1 MFSNPGKFTK
11 HLCLMAQTFL
21 GNLDSTEK
29 ALSNLQQQ
37 DSESL
42 VQPGYFKGLL
52 EKLRRVQI
60 IMKFIASSLMTTPEK
75 EEFLQETGIGLG
87 IQDTL
92 SLIGYSGKE
101 LLEKGMA
108 EIVQSNPFWKRVV
121 DEIVKTAD
129 SSLRLQPEL
138 ERTTS
143 TLKSLSNGDI
153 DLTLQRLQDL
163 TSQFAQL
170 LKGMRM
176 CDIDAVNKLFLE
188 QLLRTTLDLMD
199 GTNTCG
205 TTVFVEELIKALK
218 LCAWVPGVSSKIEEL
233 QKWMTKNVK
242 EMASNDLVLLAKSSD
257 ETRLALETI
266 QNVFSKLGKVTL
278 LPGSDHQVACQKLL
292 NAALRALIN
301 EAGSC
306 LLLSG
311 W

>member
-1 MFSNPGKFTK
+1 
-11 HLCLMAQTFL
+11 MAQSFL
-21 GNLDSTEK
+21 GSLDSAEK

-42 VQPGYFKGLL
+42 VQPACFKGLSDAL
-52 EKLRRVQI
+52 KRVEN
-60 IMKFIASSLMTTPEK
+60 IMKFIASSLMTTQDK
-75 EEFLQETGIGLG
+75 EAFLQETGIGLS

-92 SLIGYSGKE
+92 SLIGYTGKQQ
-101 LLEKGMA
+101 LEKGLA

-143 TLKSLSNGDI
+143 TLKSLSNGEI

-163 TSQFAQL
+163 TSVFGQL

-176 CDIDAVNKLFLE
+176 CDVDAINKLFLE
-188 QLLRTTLDLMD
+188 QLLRATLDLVD
-199 GTNTCG
+199 GTNTHG
-205 TTVFVEELIKALK
+205 TTLFVEALVKALK
-218 LCAWVPGVSSKIEEL
+218 LCAWAPGVSTKIEEL
-233 QKWMTKNVK
+233 QKWMTQNVK
-242 EMASNDLVLLAKSSD
+242 DMALNDLVLLAKSSD
-257 ETRLALETI
+257 EVRLALDTI
-266 QNVFSKLGKVTL
+266 QDVFGKLGKVTL

-292 NAALRALIN
+292 NVALRALIN
-301 EAGSC
+301 EAGTC